1 MKKYEVCVLY
11 SGQNNYIVEANSAE
25 EAEEVARYRYGAGDN
40 GEALGTEYEEIDRV
54 VVKEDVK

>member
-25 EAEEVARYRYGAGDN
+25 EAEEVARCRYGAGDN
-40 GEALGTEYEEIDRV
+40 GESLGTEYEEIDRV
-54 VVKEDVK
+54 AVKEDVK